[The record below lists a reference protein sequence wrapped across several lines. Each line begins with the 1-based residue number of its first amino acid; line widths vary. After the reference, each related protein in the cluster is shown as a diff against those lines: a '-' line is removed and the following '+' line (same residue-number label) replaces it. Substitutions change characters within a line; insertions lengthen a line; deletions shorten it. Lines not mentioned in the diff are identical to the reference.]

1 MTSEEK
7 IKDLEQKLKEAQA
20 IIMFYTKSGE
30 TREVR
35 GRIIEYDV
43 DAGPLYE
50 RYEEPICDGGV
61 LAKRYISKYQLWEDM
76 DIYYHP
82 ILEMS
87 GC

>member
-20 IIMFYTKSGE
+20 VIMFYTKSGE

-43 DAGPLYE
+43 GRYDCEEEAGRA
-50 RYEEPICDGGV
+50 RYKKAKELFGEDVNLNFPEEVQDKV
-61 LAKRYISKYQLWEDM
+61 K
-76 DIYYHP
+76 
-82 ILEMS
+82 
-87 GC
+87 